1 VVHSSIVPCNA
12 NLLHALQTGTLPETH
27 AEDNLKTVELVFAS
41 YDSAEKDKVIHL
53 DEWRRK
59 R

>member
-1 VVHSSIVPCNA
+1 
-12 NLLHALQTGTLPETH
+12 LLHALQTGTLPETH

-41 YDSAEKDKVIHL
+41 YESAEKDKVIHL